1 MTDTYIRYTQEV
13 FTNKY
18 AMEAMMRNNQEVAE
32 QNKEILFKYGLV
44 RMSRVSL
51 MMRSTTHLS

>member
-18 AMEAMMRNNQEVAE
+18 AMEAMMRNNQEVAA
-32 QNKEILFKYGLV
+32 QNKEILFKIWFSEDVFGY
-44 RMSRVSL
+44 R
-51 MMRSTTHLS
+51 